1 MRTDIC
7 NQLGIEF
14 PIFAFSHCRDVVAA
28 VSRAGGFGVL
38 GATAYSPAHLEV
50 ALDWLDEHVGD
61 RPYGV
66 DVIVPAR
73 YVGDDTGGMTARQAV
88 DLIPPE
94 HRHFVEDL
102 LDRYGVAPLPDAESA
117 DERSNDERPMPF
129 SSQSAHELLEVV
141 WNHPEVKLI
150 ANALGPAP
158 DYLVTEGHA
167 RGLVVAGL
175 VGKVEHARRQKA
187 AGVDLVIAQG
197 YEAGGHTGEIG
208 TMVLVPQVVDAV
220 APVPVL
226 AAGGI
231 ADGRQ
236 VAAALAL
243 GAQGVW
249 AGSVWLT
256 TDEAET
262 HPVVKEK
269 FLAATSADTVRSRS
283 KTGKPAR
290 QLRSAWTDEWD
301 RPDTPDPLPMPLQ
314 SALVGD
320 AELRIART
328 AASSDGAR
336 QLINYYVGQAV
347 GQMNKSKPAAGVL
360 MDMVE
365 SYIEAATRLGET
377 VSLTPG

>member
-1 MRTDIC
+1 MRTVVSDR
-7 NQLGIEF
+7 LGIEF

-38 GATAYSPAHLEV
+38 GAAAYSPPHLET
-50 ALDWLDEHVGD
+50 ALRWLDEQLGD
-61 RPYGV
+61 KPYGV

-73 YVGDDTGGMTARQAV
+73 YVGDERGGLTGSQAR
-88 DLIPPE
+88 DLLPTE
-94 HRHFVEDL
+94 HRQFVDEM
-102 LDRYGVAPLPDAESA
+102 LDRYGVAPLPEA
-117 DERSNDERPMPF
+117 DPGRGDRPMPM
-129 SSQSAHELLEVV
+129 SRDAARELLEVV
-141 WNHPEVKLI
+141 WSHPNVRLI

-158 DYLVTEGHA
+158 DYLVEAAHE
-167 RGLVVAGL
+167 RGLVVVGL
-175 VGKVEHARRQKA
+175 VGTVEHARRQQA
-187 AGVDLVIAQG
+187 AGVDLVVAQG

-249 AGSVWLT
+249 CGSVWLT
-256 TDEAET
+256 TEEAET

-269 FLAATSADTVRSRS
+269 FLRASSADTIRSRA

-290 QLRSAWTDEWD
+290 QLRSAWTEEWD

-314 SALVGD
+314 GALI
-320 AELRIART
+320 AEAEARIART

-336 QLINYYVGQAV
+336 QLINYFVGQVV
-347 GQMNKSKPAAGVL
+347 GQMDRSKPATQVL
-360 MDMVE
+360 MEMVE
-365 SYIEAATRLGET
+365 GYIDAATRIAGT
-377 VSLTPG
+377 VTAAAGQDA